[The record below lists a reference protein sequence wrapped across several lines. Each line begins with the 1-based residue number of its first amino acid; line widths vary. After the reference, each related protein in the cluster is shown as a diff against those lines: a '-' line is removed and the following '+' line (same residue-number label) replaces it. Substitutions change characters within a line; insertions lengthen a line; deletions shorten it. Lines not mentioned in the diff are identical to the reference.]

1 MSLLYIL
8 VAAAI
13 VLVSVTFIL
22 TGPRSGVSISA
33 VAIAGLFLA
42 FQQAAGLPAAPD
54 GRLSGE
60 QWRVL
65 AVSALDSDRFLVS
78 VRYAAGD
85 IRTYQLHISKP
96 GERDEFLKA
105 QQSLKKGKLL
115 VGRAIRSRAGLTDDD
130 DMGFQFADAPQQ
142 DLKEADAPRQAS

>member
-13 VLVSVTFIL
+13 GLISIAFIL
-22 TGPRSGVSISA
+22 TGPRSGVAIGA

-60 QWRVL
+60 QWRGGAGSAPGGGCLLCFSPHNSGEVRRCPMHIVVADQGAGVL
-65 AVSALDSDRFLVS
+65 E
-78 VRYAAGD
+78 G
-85 IRTYQLHISKP
+85 
-96 GERDEFLKA
+96 
-105 QQSLKKGKLL
+105 
-115 VGRAIRSRAGLTDDD
+115 
-130 DMGFQFADAPQQ
+130 
-142 DLKEADAPRQAS
+142 